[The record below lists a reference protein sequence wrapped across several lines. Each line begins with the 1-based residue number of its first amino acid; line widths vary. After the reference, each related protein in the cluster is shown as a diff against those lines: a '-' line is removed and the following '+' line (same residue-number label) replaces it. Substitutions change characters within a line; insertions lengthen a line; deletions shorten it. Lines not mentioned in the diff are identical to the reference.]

1 MISPAFGSGCLLR
14 SGFWSS
20 SGSDSS
26 GREHWPGWEPSVVSA
41 GTRCGSDRSHPL
53 PFISPCTGAHIGFLF
68 TSPHSTRDCGR
79 GQSDLSVR
87 WFRQVLGV
95 DRIARI
101 LCRQY
106 RHVLVRISDSC
117 APPPTAPGP
126 VAGCTLCRFHLDGI
140 AVCRRPTGCPSA
152 ETPLESL
159 RHVRHRARSHLVAGA
174 RSHHLCLWGRAQ
186 LGGESEPLAAIPS
199 PGPR

>member
-1 MISPAFGSGCLLR
+1 MISPAFGSGCLVPPV
-14 SGFWSS
+14 FCSS

-26 GREHWPGWEPSVVSA
+26 GREHWPRWEPSVVSA

-53 PFISPCTGAHIGFLF
+53 PSISPCTGAQIGFLC
-68 TSPHSTRDCGR
+68 TS
-79 GQSDLSVR
+79 
-87 WFRQVLGV
+87 
-95 DRIARI
+95 
-101 LCRQY
+101 
-106 RHVLVRISDSC
+106 
-117 APPPTAPGP
+117 PTAPGP
-126 VAGCTLCRFHLDGI
+126 VARCTLCRVHLDGI

-159 RHVRHRARSHLVAGA
+159 RHVRLRARSHLVAGA

>member
-1 MISPAFGSGCLLR
+1 VNSALRQFPVVGSDISMNVHQLSAGGTLGPCLGLIWLMYGVLR
-14 SGFWSS
+14 LSRSAQVMMARVWDIERDDVPGFWL
-20 SGSDSS
+20 
-26 GREHWPGWEPSVVSA
+26 W
-41 GTRCGSDRSHPL
+41 L
-53 PFISPCTGAHIGFLF
+53 PRAAGFL
-68 TSPHSTRDCGR
+68 
-79 GQSDLSVR
+79 LVI
-87 WFRQVLGV
+87 GV
-95 DRIARI
+95 GFIGAGA
-101 LCRQY
+101 L
-106 RHVLVRISDSC
+106 
-117 APPPTAPGP
+117 
-126 VAGCTLCRFHLDGI
+126 AGCTLCRFHLDGI